1 MKDIT
6 KKVTFILIPLI
17 VVLILLYDVYA
28 ISIGD
33 TEASISSLVIRSS
46 YEMPLMVFLIGNA
59 IGILEGHLFWRMK
72 RNKDTIEIDN
82 RNFKE

>member
-1 MKDIT
+1 LVSKEQT
-6 KKVTFILIPLI
+6 GNERYYKKSNIYIN
-17 VVLILLYDVYA
+17 
-28 ISIGD
+28 